1 MGEMR
6 QFTTCTCPFCKS
18 NFALEVTINSIE
30 VKTFSGEQQ
39 INNQT
44 EDKTEN
50 IK

>member
-6 QFTTCTCPFCKS
+6 QFTTCKCPYCKAV
-18 NFALEVTINSIE
+18 FAVEVTFTGIDI
-30 VKTFSGEQQ
+30 KTFSGEQQ